1 MVCHDKNQVLSGV
14 IEKCGNGRFS
24 NDGWNAATVFPWGT
38 RESLICTIFLTSPI
52 NPTNQAFSCSPATW
66 RSSKDIKRRTRQD
79 LVGAS
84 DNSGVALGTGKL
96 DWPTIMRRSGQAS
109 VKRDL
114 IEVKS
119 TAREQS
125 TGDQTIS
132 CCGYGIGHDA

>member
-1 MVCHDKNQVLSGV
+1 M
-14 IEKCGNGRFS
+14 
-24 NDGWNAATVFPWGT
+24 
-38 RESLICTIFLTSPI
+38 
-52 NPTNQAFSCSPATW
+52 
-66 RSSKDIKRRTRQD
+66 
-79 LVGAS
+79 VGAS

-132 CCGYGIGHDA
+132 VAVTVLAMTHKARHQWKRSKV